1 MKGLNMSIVVA
12 FSLTIFLWASAFPVI
27 KLALKDFDAI
37 HLSTLRLIIAA
48 LVLIFIGL
56 IKKIS
61 LPNIKDMPFIL
72 LLGFLGFTVYHT
84 ALSIGED
91 YVSSGIASLIVSTTP
106 IFSTL
111 LATLFFKEAFSKI
124 AWIGSLIAL
133 SGVALISL
141 GNDGQLQFGI
151 TGILLVL
158 LASIGESTYFSFQ
171 HHYLKKYGFFPL
183 TLYTIVAG
191 SLFMLLFLPD
201 SILEL
206 QSASAMSL
214 ISVLYLGLFP
224 TVIPYIA
231 LAYTIQKVGV
241 SDATISLYL
250 TPAVSLI
257 LSYFLL
263 REIPT
268 FISLVGGVI
277 ILIGVTLT
285 TIHSNNNNK

>member
-1 MKGLNMSIVVA
+1 
-12 FSLTIFLWASAFPVI
+12 
-27 KLALKDFDAI
+27 
-37 HLSTLRLIIAA
+37 
-48 LVLIFIGL
+48 
-56 IKKIS
+56 
-61 LPNIKDMPFIL
+61 
-72 LLGFLGFTVYHT
+72 
-84 ALSIGED
+84 
-91 YVSSGIASLIVSTTP
+91 
-106 IFSTL
+106 
-111 LATLFFKEAFSKI
+111 
-124 AWIGSLIAL
+124 
-133 SGVALISL
+133 
-141 GNDGQLQFGI
+141 
-151 TGILLVL
+151 
-158 LASIGESTYFSFQ
+158 
-171 HHYLKKYGFFPL
+171 
-183 TLYTIVAG
+183 
-191 SLFMLLFLPD
+191 MLLFLPD

-206 QSASAMSL
+206 QSASAISL